1 MENKSS
7 ELLNYL
13 SLDIKIL
20 DDKDLSEK
28 ILNEILDLI
37 KKNNSKYELIEKYTE
52 YKSIKNI
59 VKEIYSTSLKINN
72 ISIKTEL
79 QKLLDLLLKTY
90 SSKKLIYILYINNN
104 DKLSSV
110 RINKKGEKIITKNHK
125 RLIGI
130 SF

>member
-13 SLDIKIL
+13 SLNIKIL
-20 DDKDLSEK
+20 DDKELSEK

-90 SSKKLIYILYINNN
+90 SSKKLIYILYINDN

>member
-13 SLDIKIL
+13 SLNIKIL
-20 DDKDLSEK
+20 DDKELSEK

-90 SSKKLIYILYINNN
+90 SSKKLIYILYINDN

-110 RINKKGEKIITKNHK
+110 RINKKGEKITTKNHK